1 VQPLDWQSRI
11 NRRFFGHGKA
21 KRSILSSLLR
31 HRQRRDVGLPCRS
44 VCLPLALLGIL
55 AIIRPLAAEEIQL
68 VSHGGTFSVAVRLN
82 DFISLN
88 FVLDTGATDVA
99 IPADVVST
107 LLRTGTL
114 TERDFVGRV
123 TYVMADGSKLPSLRF
138 VLREVR
144 VGNQSVRNVVASVS
158 PVRGDPL
165 LGQSFLSRLP
175 PGAIDYRRN
184 ALVIDSAAASRT
196 AAMSPPS
203 AALPLSGPV
212 PIPVTPQLGYGGF
225 GAFAHNESS
234 GRYGFSWNESDQSRA
249 DYAALQSCAANGC
262 NVVFRVGP
270 KLCGAIAVTDDGM
283 VWGGA
288 TRPTRGAAELA
299 AFQNCQKRTKVQCQV
314 KAGECNR

>member
-1 VQPLDWQSRI
+1 M
-11 NRRFFGHGKA
+11 
-21 KRSILSSLLR
+21 
-31 HRQRRDVGLPCRS
+31 
-44 VCLPLALLGIL
+44 LAV
-55 AIIRPLAAEEIQL
+55 IRPAASEEVQL

-82 DFISLN
+82 DSISLN
-88 FVLDTGATDVA
+88 FILDTGATDVA

-144 VGNQSVRNVVASVS
+144 VGNQSARNVVASVS
-158 PVRGDPL
+158 PIRGDPL

-175 PGAIDYRRN
+175 PWTIDYRRN
-184 ALVIDSAAASRT
+184 ALVIDSAAPSQT
-196 AAMSPPS
+196 AATSLPS
-203 AALPLSGPV
+203 AALPLSAPGS
-212 PIPVTPQLGYGGF
+212 IPVTPQLGYGGF

-234 GRYGFSWNESDQSRA
+234 GRYGFSWNEYDQPRA

-262 NVVFRVGP
+262 KVVFRVGP
-270 KLCGAIAVTDDGM
+270 KLCGAIAVTDDGR

-288 TRPTRGAAELA
+288 TRPTRADAELA

-314 KAGECNR
+314 KGVECNR